1 MSLSAPRAVVFG
13 LLCHPLLGTAPC
25 RHPCRDLESWSAPSA
40 FRPHGRSTPHQELS
54 HQTEVLLWL
63 LDKGHMRRTFENIAF
78 AIWHPGP
85 ALQTRGS
92 SRMHHEG
99 TLSRPSDVKFQA
111 AIASVGVGKCCGAL
125 VVLADGLQDSS
136 QCAASFGSKRVQRV
150 LVTTDPLPWD
160 LHLRRSFQERT
171 PGTP

>member
-1 MSLSAPRAVVFG
+1 
-13 LLCHPLLGTAPC
+13 
-25 RHPCRDLESWSAPSA
+25 
-40 FRPHGRSTPHQELS
+40 
-54 HQTEVLLWL
+54 
-63 LDKGHMRRTFENIAF
+63 
-78 AIWHPGP
+78 
-85 ALQTRGS
+85 
-92 SRMHHEG
+92 MHHEG

-136 QCAASFGSKRVQRV
+136 QCAASFGSKMVQRV

-171 PGTP
+171 TGTP